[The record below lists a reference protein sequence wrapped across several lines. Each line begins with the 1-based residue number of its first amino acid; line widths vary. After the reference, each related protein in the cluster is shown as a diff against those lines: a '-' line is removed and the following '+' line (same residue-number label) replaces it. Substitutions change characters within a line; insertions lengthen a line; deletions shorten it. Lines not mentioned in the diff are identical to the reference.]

1 MTDGVKGPIYRR
13 LLAILVVATVFMA
26 QTVRA
31 SGSDKDVTSASE
43 DAATSASSR
52 FITYDAL
59 PPLKQVGKS
68 SLRVMVFKVFDS
80 ALFTAT
86 GEWRDP
92 KTSFRYELTYAR
104 NISGNALANQ
114 TTKEWSHLGFTDKR
128 QASWVKYL
136 EMIWPD
142 VSKGDTITFDV
153 DAAGVSRFYF
163 NGEWLGA
170 IEDPDFAPIFIA
182 IWLSPETSRPAH
194 REGLLADS

>member
-1 MTDGVKGPIYRR
+1 MTVKIFALLVSLTVGIAFSAQADEFAKDD
-13 LLAILVVATVFMA
+13 LLAE
-26 QTVRA
+26 
-31 SGSDKDVTSASE
+31 GSAE
-43 DAATSASSR
+43 ASSS
-52 FITYDAL
+52 FIAYEAL
-59 PPLKQVGKS
+59 PSLEEVGRS

-80 ALFTAT
+80 ALFTED
-86 GEWRDP
+86 GEWLTP

-104 NISGNALANQ
+104 TIAGAVLASQ
-114 TTKEWSHLGFTDKR
+114 TTKEWDHLGFTDER
-128 QASWVKYL
+128 QSSWVQYL
-136 EMIWPD
+136 EAIWPD

-170 IEDPDFAPIFIA
+170 IEDPDFAPTFIA

>member
-1 MTDGVKGPIYRR
+1 MTDRVKGPIYRR

-26 QTVRA
+26 QTVQA
-31 SGSDKDVTSASE
+31 SGSDKDVTSGTE
-43 DAATSASSR
+43 DAATSASSQL
-52 FITYDAL
+52 IAYDAL

-80 ALFTAT
+80 VLFTET

-104 NISGNALANQ
+104 NILGSVLASQ
-114 TTKEWSHLGFTDKR
+114 TTKEWNHLGFTDKR

-153 DAAGVSRFYF
+153 DASGVSRFYF

-170 IEDPDFAPIFIA
+170 VEDPDFAPMFIA

>member
-1 MTDGVKGPIYRR
+1 MTVKIFALLVSLTAGITVPAQADELAKDA
-13 LLAILVVATVFMA
+13 LLAGGNAEVPSYFVA
-26 QTVRA
+26 
-31 SGSDKDVTSASE
+31 
-43 DAATSASSR
+43 
-52 FITYDAL
+52 YDAL
-59 PPLKQVGKS
+59 PSLEEVGRS

-80 ALFTAT
+80 ALFTES

-92 KTSFRYELTYAR
+92 TASFRYELTYAR
-104 NISGNALANQ
+104 TITGAVLVSQ
-114 TTKEWSHLGFTDKR
+114 TTKEWEHLGVTDER
-128 QASWVKYL
+128 QSGWVESL
-136 EMIWPD
+136 EAIWPD

-170 IEDPDFAPIFIA
+170 IEDPDFAPLFIA